1 MALRWRGDQ
10 QQRPVGHPGDRPA
23 CRAWQVRPLVR
34 VRRAGHGSRGPPVIP
49 VSVRADDAHLG
60 PERLD
65 AAHRPRR
72 HRVDQLRRAL
82 PRRPNLRLPRP
93 HHQGPGGLERGD
105 ELGEQGRAQLQ
116 PRSPHGARP
125 ALRGRSGIRRRR
137 EGPLGLLGGRRDR
150 GGQSDRSLHRPV
162 EGPPA
167 RPSWPVLP
175 GKGPHQY
182 SRCPQGH
189 PVIIQAGGSEAGL
202 ELAARTA
209 DVVFSVVQELSAA
222 RRAYRDLKGRMAKYG
237 RTPDQI
243 TVLPGVMPIIG
254 STEAEARDKLS
265 RLQSWLTPTNALT
278 LVTSRIGYDVTGFPL
293 DGPVPAPPPDASS
306 RTFSHVLYETARR
319 ENMTLRDLYNL
330 TAAARGH
337 WVLCGTRSEERRVG
351 KECSLTCRSRW

>member
-1 MALRWRGDQ
+1 MALRRRGDQ
-10 QQRPVGHPGDRPA
+10 QQRPLGHPGDRPA

-34 VRRAGHGSRGPPVIP
+34 GRRARHGARGPPIIP
-49 VSVRADDAHLG
+49 VPVRADHAHLG
-60 PERLD
+60 AERLD

-82 PRRPNLRLPRP
+82 SRRANLRLHRP

-105 ELGEQGRAQLQ
+105 ELGGQGGAQLQ

-125 ALRGRSGIRRRR
+125 ALRGRSGVRRVVKGLWDCWEDGAIVANKATGVYIDPSKVR
-137 EGPLGLLGGRRDR
+137 PLDHRGRFF
-150 GGQSDRSLHRPV
+150 QV
-162 EGPPA
+162 
-167 RPSWPVLP
+167 
-175 GKGPHQY
+175 KGPVNMA
-182 SRCPQGH
+182 RCPQGH

-265 RLQSWLTPTNALT
+265 LLQSWLTPTNALT
-278 LVTSRIGYDVTGFPL
+278 LVTSRIGYDLTGFPL
-293 DGPVPAPPPDASS
+293 DGPVPPPPPAASS
-306 RTFSHVLYETARR
+306 QTFPRVPYETADR
-319 ENMTLRDLYNL
+319 ETMTIL
-330 TAAARGH
+330 AM
-337 WVLCGTRSEERRVG
+337 
-351 KECSLTCRSRW
+351 